1 VNGRLSGTSSVAKT
15 GAHQLHLAGSAI
27 APAFACATCHAVPS
41 QASPLA
47 HLVGGVAQ
55 VTLSGAGQ
63 ASLPASLGT
72 YSGGTCSTYCHRPTS
87 LVTGTVGGSTP
98 SWSGSGYA
106 CNACHGNTTGDA
118 RNFWPNTGE
127 HAKHASTGGKNFP
140 CYYCHNEV
148 VTSDTPPAAPGI
160 ANRALHVNGQEN
172 VRLGD
177 GVVKY
182 NNTVIS
188 GTWNSS
194 TKSCAPSCHGTEIW

>member
-1 VNGRLSGTSSVAKT
+1 
-15 GAHQLHLAGSAI
+15 
-27 APAFACATCHAVPS
+27 VPS

-118 RNFWPNTGE
+118 RNFWPSTGE

-148 VTSDTPPAAPGI
+148 VASDTPPAAPGI